1 MADDGSAQIQTVW
14 PRPRFHCQVQWDDKR
29 DDKKIAFQEP
39 SGLDAE
45 AEVAVESIGIA
56 HGGLIVENS

>member
-14 PRPRFHCQVQWDDKR
+14 PRPRFHCQVQWDDK
-29 DDKKIAFQEP
+29 KITFQEP

-45 AEVAVESIGIA
+45 AEVAVESIRIA
-56 HGGLIVENS
+56 HEGLIVENG